1 MKLDRKSCGWTIGAA
16 LTLAVATQA
25 FTAETAFKNLR
36 TYFTSGSIT
45 ANPGIMVIVGVGL
58 ITLRWV
64 IAKRSKRREKGTAH
78 S

>member
-1 MKLDRKSCGWTIGAA
+1 MKLDRKSCGWAIGAA

-45 ANPGIMVIVGVGL
+45 ATPGIMVILGVGL
-58 ITLRWV
+58 IALRAV
-64 IAKRSKRREKGTAH
+64 IAKRSKRREKGTAD